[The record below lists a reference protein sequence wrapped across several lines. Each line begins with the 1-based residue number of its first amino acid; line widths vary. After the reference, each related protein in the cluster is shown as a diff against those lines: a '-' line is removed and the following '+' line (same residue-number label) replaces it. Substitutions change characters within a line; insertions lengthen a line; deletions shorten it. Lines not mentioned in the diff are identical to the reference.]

1 MNNDTIVLQ
10 AKRSYWRKFI
20 NSSTTNPN
28 IKSGL
33 QDALTFYGDTGFF
46 DLNIQDTVFN
56 HNQLVQAV
64 VGESQAIIK
73 EGEFR
78 GKIEAQQFTKM
89 LSDLK
94 AEAAKNGKSIDWNK
108 IVDENGRLV
117 QPNNKEWFEMKD
129 KLNKEY
135 VNAVDETKD
144 KFSVK
149 ALRAKLEYD
158 AFIAATT
165 ESQFIPVKDYDYNGE
180 EVTVDYTRETIAN
193 QYAVLY
199 NKIQKLLNCM
209 LNIKD

>member
-1 MNNDTIVLQ
+1 
-10 AKRSYWRKFI
+10 
-20 NSSTTNPN
+20 
-28 IKSGL
+28 
-33 QDALTFYGDTGFF
+33 
-46 DLNIQDTVFN
+46 
-56 HNQLVQAV
+56 
-64 VGESQAIIK
+64 
-73 EGEFR
+73 
-78 GKIEAQQFTKM
+78 
-89 LSDLK
+89 
-94 AEAAKNGKSIDWNK
+94 
-108 IVDENGRLV
+108 
-117 QPNNKEWFEMKD
+117 MKD

-199 NKIQKLLNCM
+199 NKNPKVAELYAEYKRLMKEQSDILSNMIGNTPTEEQDEKIHQIYLKLRLMTSDFDENYE
-209 LNIKD
+209 IKDDEDLTAARTLQAFIDRNRYLKELFLIEILKLVLKNSLIML